1 MKTNK
6 KKHSKYIKLLME
18 ASATSP
24 VKNLFVFCRIKLET
38 LNEYAP
44 QEYPSFLPIV
54 LFYNCNEKSLGQI
67 ITGKIRCRQIDRYSI

>member
-1 MKTNK
+1 
-6 KKHSKYIKLLME
+6 ME

-54 LFYNCNEKSLGQI
+54 LFYNCNEKSLG
-67 ITGKIRCRQIDRYSI
+67 